1 MKKLFI
7 TLILLLCFV
16 NVKAYE
22 NDYFKIDI
30 PDGFKEAE
38 TESGV
43 YKWQLTNKNDDL
55 IITVSK
61 NNGDTKEDIST
72 YTKENLTEYEKY
84 LETNISSQLE
94 DYNITVDVSNAKLT
108 KVNDYDAIEYDTK
121 WPTKESFGYDI
132 YQKGYIFTTNNYIIG
147 YTYTSDKELADNEY
161 LKETLKSFQLLDSK
175 VENNS
180 FFSKRI
186 NRIIVV
192 GAVAGILGFLISAL
206 TNKKKKKNNEI

>member
-72 YTKENLTEYEKY
+72 YTK
-84 LETNISSQLE
+84 
-94 DYNITVDVSNAKLT
+94 AKLT

-147 YTYTSDKELADNEY
+147 YTYTSDKELSDNEY
-161 LKETLKSFQLLDSK
+161 LKKTVKSFQWLDSK

-192 GAVAGILGFLISAL
+192 GAGAGIIGFLISVL
-206 TNKKKKKNNEI
+206 TNKKKKKNSEI